1 MSADTAP
8 RAAAAAPPPADR
20 RRADRRDVG
29 RVADLPLPELRRI
42 AITAVLGAAVLGLF
56 LWMVRSVIIAAVL
69 AAVIATYLRPLYEAI
84 RRGLRRP
91 ALAAALTLAAV
102 ALPVGAA
109 LVYSYV
115 EIVQAARYLSSHD
128 EEVALRII
136 GALRRFLAL
145 DDPDT
150 TGDVRRTVVTVAS
163 YGAAAPALVRQAI
176 VRLSVAATIFLFTA
190 AYVFTDGRRVG
201 GYVRARIPA
210 RYAELAAALETNAR
224 GVLYGAIYA
233 TLVTQAAKSLV
244 ILAMNVAFRV
254 PLAAPLAVLS
264 FIIGFFPIVGSW
276 SVYVPV
282 AAWLLVFRDA
292 PGQALAMV
300 ATGVLFNTVFVSMYL
315 RPRLAAAKSR
325 VLNFYW
331 MFVGLVTG
339 VYAFGLAGV
348 LLGPLLIG
356 LLKAVIDT
364 VSTPASW
371 RLVEADEPVAPADAR
386 AGSVA

>member
-1 MSADTAP
+1 MSGDSTSL
-8 RAAAAAPPPADR
+8 AAPPSADR

-42 AITAVLGAAVLGLF
+42 AITAVLSATVLGLF

-69 AAVIATYLRPLYEAI
+69 AAVIATYLRPAYAVVRRRLGSARGAAI
-84 RRGLRRP
+84 VTLF
-91 ALAAALTLAAV
+91 AATAPV
-102 ALPVGAA
+102 AAA

-115 EIVQAARYLSSHD
+115 EIVQAAQYLSAHD
-128 EEVALRII
+128 EEVARRIVEGI
-136 GALRRFLAL
+136 ERFVTLGDAS
-145 DDPDT
+145 
-150 TGDVRRTVVTVAS
+150 TGESVRGYVVAAAS
-163 YGAAAPALVRQAI
+163 YGAAAPALVRRAI
-176 VRLSVAATIFLFTA
+176 VRVAVSATIFLFTA
-190 AYVFTDGRRVG
+190 AYVFTDGERVG
-201 GYVRARIPA
+201 AYVRARIPA
-210 RYAELAAALETNAR
+210 RYAELAAALERNAR

-233 TLVTQAAKSLV
+233 TLVTQALKSVV
-244 ILAMNVAFRV
+244 ILAMNVAFHV
-254 PLAAPLAVLS
+254 PLAVPLAVLS

-292 PGQALAMV
+292 PLQALTMIV
-300 ATGVLFNTVFVSMYL
+300 VGTLFNTVFISMYL
-315 RPRLAAAKSR
+315 RPTLAASKSR

-364 VSTPASW
+364 VTTPASW
-371 RLVEADEPVAPADAR
+371 RLVETDAVDDAPPA

>member
-1 MSADTAP
+1 MSRDSTAL
-8 RAAAAAPPPADR
+8 AAAASGDR

-42 AITAVLGAAVLGLF
+42 AITAVLGATVLGLF

-69 AAVIATYLRPLYEAI
+69 AAVIATYLRPAY
-84 RRGLRRP
+84 
-91 ALAAALTLAAV
+91 AAV
-102 ALPVGAA
+102 RRRVGSPRGAAIVTLFAATAPVAAA
-109 LVYSYV
+109 LVYSYF
-115 EIVQAARYLSSHD
+115 EIVQAARYLSAHD
-128 EEVALRII
+128 EEVARRIVEGIGRFVTLR
-136 GALRRFLAL
+136 
-145 DDPDT
+145 DET
-150 TGDVRRTVVTVAS
+150 TGESVRGYVVAAAS
-163 YGAAAPALVRQAI
+163 YAAAAPALVRRAL
-176 VRLSVAATIFLFTA
+176 VRVAVSATIFLFTA
-190 AYVFTDGRRVG
+190 AYVFTDGERVG
-201 GYVRARIPA
+201 AYVRARIPA
-210 RYAELAAALETNAR
+210 RYAELAAALERNAR

-233 TLVTQAAKSLV
+233 TLVTQALKSIV
-244 ILAMNVAFRV
+244 ILAMNLAFDV
-254 PLAAPLAVLS
+254 PLAVPLAVLS

-292 PGQALAMV
+292 PLQALTMLV
-300 ATGVLFNTVFVSMYL
+300 VGTLFNTVFISMYL
-315 RPRLAAAKSR
+315 RPTLAATKSR

-364 VSTPASW
+364 VTTPASW
-371 RLVEADEPVAPADAR
+371 RLVEAGADDEPAAA